1 MKLKLIIAAFV
12 LLFLRAEAQQYGYWE
27 IIDSMNIRR
36 WNFST
41 SIFSNNKILAAG
53 SDGSPILNS
62 AEIYNLDNNTWAN
75 TTSMLEGRAFHHLI
89 TLNNNE
95 VIAIGGFLLKS
106 CEIFNPASNSWRYID
121 SLETLKYFWDTATLL
136 NDGIILV
143 AGGYYFDQSTLQNIH
158 YKMSEIF
165 DPITETWSFADSLE
179 EGRSGHTA
187 TLLNDGRVLV
197 TGGQG
202 NVSDLN
208 SCEIFDPITIQW
220 SSISNLLHSRSF
232 HSAVLLSDGK
242 VFVSGGVTPDS
253 TLGTRYCEIY
263 DPITDSWS
271 EAGEMTVPRTNHKTL
286 LLLDSTVLITGG
298 TFEPEVWEIYDP
310 KTLSI
315 IYFDA
320 LPIVVFEPELEQ
332 FPDGRI
338 ISLGGYTFD
347 GMVRANSNQCFI
359 YTARVTSVTEERSLV
374 TDYSLSQ
381 NHPNPFNPS
390 TTIKYTIKENG
401 YVSLKVY
408 DILGREVIDLISEKK
423 SAGSYNVTFN
433 ADGLV
438 SGVYIYKLKV
448 NDFIKTKKM
457 ILTK

>member
-27 IIDSMNIRR
+27 IIDSMNVPRSL
-36 WNFST
+36 FST
-41 SIFSNNKILAAG
+41 SIFLNSKVLVTG
-53 SDGSPILNS
+53 GETDSLLNS
-62 AEIYNLDNNTWAN
+62 AEIYDLNSDTWSN
-75 TTSMLEGRAFHHLI
+75 TTPMLKGRAAHHLI
-89 TLNNNE
+89 TLNNGE

-106 CEIFNPASNSWRYID
+106 CELFNPASNSWRYID

-136 NDGIILV
+136 NDGRILV
-143 AGGYYFDQSTLQNIH
+143 AGGYYFDRSTLQNIH

-232 HSAVLLSDGK
+232 HSTVLLSDGR

-263 DPITDSWS
+263 DPVTDSWS
-271 EAGEMTVPRTNHKTL
+271 EAGEMTVPRTSHKTL
-286 LLLDSTVLITGG
+286 LLLDSNVLITGG
-298 TFEPEVWEIYDP
+298 TFEPEVWEIYYP
-310 KTLSI
+310 KTLSVL
-315 IYFDA
+315 YFDT
-320 LPIVVFEPELEQ
+320 LPVVVFEPELEML
-332 FPDGRI
+332 PDGRI
-338 ISLGGYTFD
+338 ISMGGYTFD
-347 GMVRANSNQCFI
+347 GMVVENSNQSLM
-359 YTARVTSVTEERSLV
+359 YTPRATSVTEEHSLV
-374 TDYSLSQ
+374 TDYSLRQ
-381 NHPNPFNPS
+381 NHPNPFNPL
-390 TTIKYTIKENG
+390 TTIKYQTSQNG
-401 YVSLKVY
+401 FVTLKVY
-408 DILGREVIDLISEKK
+408 DILGKEIATLVNEEKPSGRYEVS
-423 SAGSYNVTFN
+423 FN
-433 ADGLV
+433 ASSFA
-438 SGVYIYKLKV
+438 SGVYLYRLNV
-448 NDFIKTKKM
+448 NDYVDVKKM
-457 ILTK
+457 ILLK

>member
-27 IIDSMNIRR
+27 IIDSMNVPRSL
-36 WNFST
+36 FST
-41 SIFSNNKILAAG
+41 SIFLNSKVLVTG
-53 SDGSPILNS
+53 GETDSLLNS
-62 AEIYNLDNNTWAN
+62 AEIYDLNSDTWSN
-75 TTSMLEGRAFHHLI
+75 TTPMLKGRAAHHLI
-89 TLNNNE
+89 TLNNGE

-106 CEIFNPASNSWRYID
+106 CELFNPASNSWRYID

-136 NDGIILV
+136 NDGRILV
-143 AGGYYFDQSTLQNIH
+143 AGGYYFDRSTLQNIH

-232 HSAVLLSDGK
+232 HSAVLLSDGR

-263 DPITDSWS
+263 DPVTDSWS
-271 EAGEMTVPRTNHKTL
+271 EAGEMTVPRTSHKTL
-286 LLLDSTVLITGG
+286 LLLDSNVLITGG
-298 TFEPEVWEIYDP
+298 TFEPEVWEIYYP
-310 KTLSI
+310 KTLSVL
-315 IYFDA
+315 YFDT
-320 LPIVVFEPELEQ
+320 LPVVVFEPELEML
-332 FPDGRI
+332 PDGRI
-338 ISLGGYTFD
+338 ISMGGYTFD
-347 GMVRANSNQCFI
+347 GMVVENSNQSLM
-359 YTARVTSVTEERSLV
+359 YTPRATSVTEEHSLV
-374 TDYSLSQ
+374 TDYSLRQ
-381 NHPNPFNPS
+381 NHPNPFNPL
-390 TTIKYTIKENG
+390 TTIKYQTSQNG
-401 YVSLKVY
+401 FVTLKVY
-408 DILGREVIDLISEKK
+408 DILGKEIATLVNEEKPSGRYEVS
-423 SAGSYNVTFN
+423 FN
-433 ADGLV
+433 ASSFA
-438 SGVYIYKLKV
+438 SGVYLYRLNV
-448 NDFIKTKKM
+448 NDYVDVKKM
-457 ILTK
+457 ILLK